1 MQDTELSN
9 QVRVALS
16 SGTEIPIPS
25 ASFETVDY
33 KNADD
38 YAEDSEKDT
47 PAKQVYAYYL
57 LFWCVTV

>member
-47 PAKQVYAYYL
+47 PAKQV
-57 LFWCVTV
+57 